1 MYNTLVA
8 HTTSKGIIWDHHPQA
23 DENGDYYQW
32 KLQERVS
39 EEKLLNLS
47 RLPKEDV
54 KPGWSEP
61 AVNNAPI
68 EEDEAVQV
76 VLQMNQKPILFP
88 CPGI

>member
-1 MYNTLVA
+1 
-8 HTTSKGIIWDHHPQA
+8 
-23 DENGDYYQW
+23 
-32 KLQERVS
+32 
-39 EEKLLNLS
+39 LS